1 LREAGSC
8 GTVTDGEP
16 PARIVNNGGARLTGS
31 GRDVETDSVA
41 RREAR
46 VNAGSPLDGIKVVEI
61 GVAMAGPF
69 CALMLADYGAEV
81 IKIERVGVGDD
92 SRAWPPYFYD
102 TLGHYFASANRNK
115 QSVALDL
122 KSAEG
127 VEVARCLIGEADVV
141 VDNYRVGALDRAGL
155 SYGALSAM
163 NPRLIYCSISGFG
176 TTGPQSGEPAN
187 DLFMQAFS
195 GGMSI
200 TGEVG
205 GGPVKMGLSVAD
217 LGAGMLGAMG
227 VLMAL
232 EARHRTGR
240 GQRVETSL
248 LEGQLAMLSYHLTRF
263 FSSGEVP
270 GPGGSGAMASPIY
283 RAFRASDDWIVI
295 SAFNQRMW
303 RDLCGAL
310 ERPDWAD
317 DPRFCDAGRR
327 AENRALLIGMIGEVM
342 APHPVAHW
350 EARLKAAAVPCSP
363 INRIDKVVAEEQ
375 VRARD
380 MVVQLELP
388 GLGPIRMAGL
398 PLKFSETPG
407 RLARHPPRLGQHTA
421 EVMRRLGY
429 ADGAIEG
436 LAARG
441 VVGLDP
447 GWRAV
452 VPVKPEE

>member
-1 LREAGSC
+1 MN
-8 GTVTDGEP
+8 
-16 PARIVNNGGARLTGS
+16 ARG
-31 GRDVETDSVA
+31 
-41 RREAR
+41 
-46 VNAGSPLDGIKVVEI
+46 PLDGIKVVEI

-69 CALMLADYGAEV
+69 CAMMLGDYGAGV
-81 IKIERVGVGDD
+81 VKIERVGAGDD
-92 SRAWPPYFYD
+92 SRAWPPFFHD
-102 TLGHYFASANRNK
+102 ALGHYFAAANRNK

-127 VEVARCLIGEADVV
+127 VEVARRLIVEADVV

-155 SYGALSAM
+155 GYDLLAAM

-176 TTGPQSGEPAN
+176 TTGPQRGEPAN

-240 GQRVETSL
+240 GQRVDTSL
-248 LEGQLAMLSYHLTRF
+248 LEGQLAMLSYHLTKY

-270 GPGGSGAMASPIY
+270 GPSGSGALTSPIY
-283 RAFRASDDWIVI
+283 RAFRASDNWIVI
-295 SAFNQRMW
+295 SAFNERMW

-310 ERPDWAD
+310 ERPEWAD
-317 DPRFCDAGRR
+317 DPRFSDARRR
-327 AENRALLIGMIGEVM
+327 AENRALLIGLIGEVM
-342 APHPVAHW
+342 ASHPVAHW
-350 EARLKAAAVPCSP
+350 EARLKAAGVPCSP
-363 INRIDKVVAEEQ
+363 INPIDRVVAEEQ

-380 MVVQLELP
+380 MVVQIELP

-407 RLARHPPRLGQHTA
+407 RVERHPPRLGQHTA

-429 ADGAIEG
+429 ADEAIG
-436 LAARG
+436 DLAARG

-452 VPVKPEE
+452 APPKDVE

>member
-1 LREAGSC
+1 MTAAE
-8 GTVTDGEP
+8 GT
-16 PARIVNNGGARLTGS
+16 PA
-31 GRDVETDSVA
+31 VA
-41 RREAR
+41 
-46 VNAGSPLDGIKVVEI
+46 PLDGIRVVEI

-69 CALMLADYGAEV
+69 CAMLLADYGADV
-81 IKIERVGVGDD
+81 VKVERVGPGDD
-92 SRAWPPYFYD
+92 SRAWPPYFHD
-102 TLGHYFASANRNK
+102 ALGHYFAAANRNK
-115 QSVALDL
+115 RSVALDL

-127 VEVARCLIGEADVV
+127 VEVARRLIGEADVV
-141 VDNYRVGALDRAGL
+141 VDNYRVGALARAGL
-155 SYGALSAM
+155 GWDALSAA

-176 TTGPQSGEPAN
+176 ATGPQSGEPAN

-217 LGAGMLGAMG
+217 LGAGMLGAIG

-248 LEGQLAMLSYHLTRF
+248 LEGQLAMLSYHLTKF
-263 FSSGEVP
+263 FASGEVP
-270 GPGGSGAMASPIY
+270 GPSGSGALTSPIY
-283 RAFRASDDWIVI
+283 RAFKASDDWIVI
-295 SAFNQRMW
+295 SAFNDRMY
-303 RDLCGAL
+303 RDLCRAL
-310 ERPDWAD
+310 DRPEWAD
-317 DPRFCDAGRR
+317 DPRFRDAGQR
-327 AENRALLIGMIGEVM
+327 AEHRDLLIGMISEVM
-342 APHPVAHW
+342 AKDSVAAW
-350 EARLKAAAVPCSP
+350 EARLKAASVPCSP
-363 INRIDKVVAEEQ
+363 INRIDRAVAEEQ

-388 GLGPIRMAGL
+388 GLGTMRMAGL

-407 RLARHPPRLGQHTA
+407 RLELHPPRLGQHTA

-429 ADGAIEG
+429 TDASIEAQ
-436 LAARG
+436 AARG

-447 GWRAV
+447 GWR
-452 VPVKPEE
+452 PVRPAKAAE

>member
-1 LREAGSC
+1 
-8 GTVTDGEP
+8 V
-16 PARIVNNGGARLTGS
+16 
-31 GRDVETDSVA
+31 SV
-41 RREAR
+41 
-46 VNAGSPLDGIKVVEI
+46 GPLDGVKVVEI

-69 CALMLADYGAEV
+69 CAMMLADYGAQV
-81 IKIERVGVGDD
+81 VKVERVGPGDD
-92 SRAWPPYFYD
+92 SRAWPPYFHD
-102 TLGHYFASANRNK
+102 ALGHYFVSANRNK

-122 KSAEG
+122 KRAEG
-127 VEVARCLIGEADVV
+127 VEVVRRLIGGADVV
-141 VDNYRVGALDRAGL
+141 VDNYRVGALERAGL
-155 SYGALSAM
+155 GYEALAAL
-163 NPRLIYCSISGFG
+163 NPRLVYCSISGFG
-176 TTGPQSGEPAN
+176 ATGPQSREPAN

-195 GGMSI
+195 GSMSI

-217 LGAGMLGAMG
+217 LGAGMLGAIG

-270 GPGGSGAMASPIY
+270 GPSGSGALASPIY
-283 RAFRASDDWIVI
+283 RAFKASDDWIVI
-295 SAFNQRMW
+295 SAFNDRMY

-310 ERPDWAD
+310 GRSEWAD
-317 DPRFCDAGRR
+317 DPRFSDARQR
-327 AENRALLIGMIGEVM
+327 ADHRDLLIGMIGEVM
-342 APHPVAHW
+342 AKDSVAHW
-350 EARLKAAAVPCSP
+350 QSRLKAAGVPCSP
-363 INRIDKVVAEEQ
+363 INRIDKAVAEEQ

-380 MVVQLELP
+380 MIVQLELP

-407 RLARHPPRLGQHTA
+407 RIELHPPRLGQHTA

-429 ADGAIEG
+429 TDAAIED
-436 LAARG
+436 LATQG
-441 VVGLDP
+441 VVGLDL
-447 GWRAV
+447 GWCRVA
-452 VPVKPEE
+452 PAKGPQ

>member
-1 LREAGSC
+1 MKS
-8 GTVTDGEP
+8 
-16 PARIVNNGGARLTGS
+16 GG
-31 GRDVETDSVA
+31 
-41 RREAR
+41 
-46 VNAGSPLDGIKVVEI
+46 PLAGIKVVEI

-69 CALMLADYGAEV
+69 CAMMLADYGAEV
-81 IKIERVGVGDD
+81 VKIERVGPGDD
-92 SRAWPPYFYD
+92 SRAWPPYFHD
-102 TLGHYFASANRNK
+102 ALGHYFAAANRNK
-115 QSVALDL
+115 RSVALDL

-127 VEVARCLIGEADVV
+127 VEVARRLIGEADVV
-141 VDNYRVGALDRAGL
+141 VDNYRVGALGRAGL
-155 SYGALSAM
+155 DCDALSAM

-176 TTGPQSGEPAN
+176 ATGPQSGEPAN

-248 LEGQLAMLSYHLTRF
+248 LEGQIAMLSYHLTRF
-263 FSSGEVP
+263 FASGEVP
-270 GPGGSGAMASPIY
+270 GPSGSGALTSPTY

-295 SAFNQRMW
+295 SAFNERMW

-310 ERPDWAD
+310 ERPEWAD
-317 DPRFCDAGRR
+317 DPRFRDARQR

-350 EARLKAAAVPCSP
+350 TARLKAAGVPCSP
-363 INRIDKVVAEEQ
+363 INRIDKAVAEEQ

-380 MVVQLELP
+380 MVVQIELP
-388 GLGPIRMAGL
+388 GLGSIRMAGL

-407 RLARHPPRLGQHTA
+407 RVELHPPRLGQHTA

-429 ADGAIEG
+429 ADQTIEE

-447 GWRAV
+447 GWCAV
-452 VPVKPEE
+452 APPKTAE

>member
-1 LREAGSC
+1 M
-8 GTVTDGEP
+8 
-16 PARIVNNGGARLTGS
+16 
-31 GRDVETDSVA
+31 
-41 RREAR
+41 
-46 VNAGSPLDGIKVVEI
+46 NAVGPLDGVKVVEI

-69 CALMLADYGAEV
+69 CAMMLADYGAQV
-81 IKIERVGVGDD
+81 VKIERVGVGDD
-92 SRAWPPYFYD
+92 SRAWPPHFHGA
-102 TLGHYFASANRNK
+102 LGHYFASANRNK
-115 QSVALDL
+115 LSIALDL
-122 KSAEG
+122 KCAEG
-127 VEVARCLIGEADVV
+127 VEVARRLIGEADVV
-141 VDNYRVGALDRAGL
+141 VDNYRVGALARAGL
-155 SYGALSAM
+155 GYDALSTM

-176 TTGPQSGEPAN
+176 ATGPESAEPAN

-232 EARHRTGR
+232 QARQRTGR

-248 LEGQLAMLSYHLTRF
+248 LEAQLAMLSYHLTRF

-270 GPGGSGAMASPIY
+270 GPNGSGALTSPIY

-295 SAFNQRMW
+295 SAFNERMW
-303 RDLCGAL
+303 RDLCGVL
-310 ERPDWAD
+310 ERPEWAD
-317 DPRFCDAGRR
+317 DPRFCDARRR
-327 AENRALLIGMIGEVM
+327 AENRELLRGMIGEVM
-342 APHPVAHW
+342 ALRPVAHW
-350 EARLKAAAVPCSP
+350 QARLKAAAVPCSP
-363 INRIDKVVAEEQ
+363 INRIDRVVAEEQ

-388 GLGPIRMAGL
+388 ELGTMRMAGL

-407 RLARHPPRLGQHTA
+407 RIERHPPRLGQHTV

-429 ADGAIEG
+429 TDEAINE

-441 VVGLDP
+441 VVGVDP
-447 GWRAV
+447 GWCVMTSA
-452 VPVKPEE
+452 KAEE

>member
-1 LREAGSC
+1 
-8 GTVTDGEP
+8 
-16 PARIVNNGGARLTGS
+16 
-31 GRDVETDSVA
+31 
-41 RREAR
+41 
-46 VNAGSPLDGIKVVEI
+46 VNARGPLDGIKVVEI

-69 CALMLADYGAEV
+69 CAMMLGDYGALV
-81 IKIERVGVGDD
+81 VKIERVGAGDD
-92 SRAWPPYFYD
+92 SRAWPPYFHD
-102 TLGHYFASANRNK
+102 ALGHYFAAANRNK

-122 KSAEG
+122 KSVEG
-127 VEVARCLIGEADVV
+127 VEVARRLIAEADVL

-155 SYGALSAM
+155 GYDALSAM

-176 TTGPQSGEPAN
+176 RTGPQSGEPAN

-248 LEGQLAMLSYHLTRF
+248 LEGQLAMLSYHLTKYF
-263 FSSGEVP
+263 ASGEVP
-270 GPGGSGAMASPIY
+270 GPSGSGALTSPIY
-283 RAFRASDDWIVI
+283 RAFRASDDWMVI
-295 SAFNQRMW
+295 SAFNERMW

-310 ERPDWAD
+310 EHPEWAD
-317 DPRFCDAGRR
+317 DQRFCDARQR
-327 AENRALLIGMIGEVM
+327 AEHRQVLIELIGEVM
-342 APHPVAHW
+342 ARHPVTHW
-350 EARLKAAAVPCSP
+350 EARFKGAGVPCSP
-363 INRIDKVVAEEQ
+363 INRIDKVVVDEQ
-375 VRARD
+375 VHARE
-380 MVVQLELP
+380 MVMEVDLP

-398 PLKFSETPG
+398 PLKFSQTPG
-407 RLARHPPRLGQHTA
+407 RVLRHPPRLGQHTQ

-429 ADGAIEG
+429 ADDAIQA

-447 GWRAV
+447 GWR
-452 VPVKPEE
+452 PVAAAKDSD

>member
-1 LREAGSC
+1 MSAG
-8 GTVTDGEP
+8 
-16 PARIVNNGGARLTGS
+16 
-31 GRDVETDSVA
+31 
-41 RREAR
+41 
-46 VNAGSPLDGIKVVEI
+46 PLDGVKVVEI

-69 CALMLADYGAEV
+69 CAMMLADYGAQV
-81 IKIERVGVGDD
+81 VKIERVGTGDD
-92 SRAWPPYFYD
+92 SRAWPPYFHD

-122 KSAEG
+122 KRAEG
-127 VEVARCLIGEADVV
+127 VEVAWRLIGGADVV
-141 VDNYRVGALDRAGL
+141 VDNYRVGALERAGL
-155 SYGALSAM
+155 GYEALAAM
-163 NPRLIYCSISGFG
+163 NPRLVYCSISGFG
-176 TTGPQSGEPAN
+176 ATGPRSGEPAN

-195 GGMSI
+195 GSMSI

-217 LGAGMLGAMG
+217 LGAGMLGAIG

-270 GPGGSGAMASPIY
+270 GPSGSGALSSPIY
-283 RAFRASDDWIVI
+283 RAFKASDDWIVI
-295 SAFNQRMW
+295 SAFNDRMY
-303 RDLCGAL
+303 RDLCAAL
-310 ERPDWAD
+310 GRPEWAD
-317 DPRFCDAGRR
+317 DPRFCDAQQR
-327 AENRALLIGMIGEVM
+327 ADHRDLLIGMIGEVM
-342 APHPVAHW
+342 AKDSVAHW
-350 EARLKAAAVPCSP
+350 QSRLKAAAVPCSP
-363 INRIDKVVAEEQ
+363 INRIDKAVAEEQ

-380 MVVQLELP
+380 MIVQLELP

-407 RLARHPPRLGQHTA
+407 RIELHPPRLGQHTA

-429 ADGAIEG
+429 TDVTIED
-436 LAARG
+436 LAAQG

-447 GWRAV
+447 GWC
-452 VPVKPEE
+452 PVTPAKGPQ